1 MTETA
6 LTRLARFVAEDP
18 LEADAATLAILRD
31 GVIDILGCI
40 RAGVNTDV
48 AVKARE
54 GIRAMAPS
62 NGAASVIGTGMK
74 VAAPQ
79 AAFLNAVAGHAL
91 DFDDWE
97 VQGNTHPTVVLL
109 PALLAIAKPET
120 SGRDLARAYLGG
132 FEVIARMGEG
142 MNFEH
147 YDMGWHSTAT
157 LGAPAAAA
165 ACCRLMGLSAD
176 ATTNAMSFA
185 ISMASGYICQFGSHA
200 KPIQAGHAA
209 RVGIE
214 AAFLAQ
220 AGLTGQSHVL
230 DHPRGQAALMGG
242 LKSDLLE
249 AALKKLG
256 KPYALAE
263 YGLVLK
269 PWPSC
274 GYTHRIMTCAMRMRA
289 RVQSAQ
295 IDRIDLYLPDFHA
308 AVLPYGQPKNRSE
321 ALFSLPF
328 VAAIGLLQG
337 GLTLSDLEDQLW
349 NTLEVVRLID
359 KTHTHL
365 FAPVRPDLNY
375 AEEDPDRVVISLK
388 DGTHIEE
395 SCIYPVGTPQAPM
408 RDDQLW
414 DKFYA
419 NAGQPSDM
427 YASKLRSWPEQPDIL
442 SLFTHN
448 ISSNVS
454 LI

>member
-54 GIRAMAPS
+54 GIRAMGPS
-62 NGAASVIGTGMK
+62 NGAASLIGTGMK
-74 VAAPQ
+74 TAAPQ

-97 VQGNTHPTVVLL
+97 VLGNTHPTVVLL
-109 PALLAIAKPET
+109 PALLAIAKLET

-165 ACCRLMGLSAD
+165 ACCRLMGLSVETTAD
-176 ATTNAMSFA
+176 AMSFA

-220 AGLTGQSHVL
+220 QGQGCTSVVLRGESYEVCFQRMVQRRAGRAIFASCLTT
-230 DHPRGQAALMGG
+230 
-242 LKSDLLE
+242 SD
-249 AALKKLG
+249 
-256 KPYALAE
+256 P
-263 YGLVLK
+263 
-269 PWPSC
+269 
-274 GYTHRIMTCAMRMRA
+274 
-289 RVQSAQ
+289 
-295 IDRIDLYLPDFHA
+295 
-308 AVLPYGQPKNRSE
+308 
-321 ALFSLPF
+321 
-328 VAAIGLLQG
+328 
-337 GLTLSDLEDQLW
+337 
-349 NTLEVVRLID
+349 
-359 KTHTHL
+359 
-365 FAPVRPDLNY
+365 
-375 AEEDPDRVVISLK
+375 
-388 DGTHIEE
+388 
-395 SCIYPVGTPQAPM
+395 
-408 RDDQLW
+408 
-414 DKFYA
+414 
-419 NAGQPSDM
+419 
-427 YASKLRSWPEQPDIL
+427 
-442 SLFTHN
+442 
-448 ISSNVS
+448 
-454 LI
+454 